1 MGIEAI
7 KGAGMTYQGSSSTA
21 EMKEENVPKVEK
33 AENLTVSETLA
44 KDTSDLNTK
53 QTPGEENNTQQ
64 QSQQQKNAQLKKAVE
79 DINKKA
85 VNSEAI
91 FGIHEATNRVT
102 IKIIDKDT
110 KKVIKELPP
119 EKTLNSGLDTD
130 SIVQELVSAYNT
142 KTEKYQKEQTKL
154 SWKQEIWKGLN
165 TKVYSLYNNVGK
177 LRFSSAYNTKKTT
190 SSDTTKATVTASSSA
205 VNGTQ
210 KLHVLATAQS
220 GYLTG
225 GKLSLRE
232 EVTDADGTTKLK
244 DVKGTVKAETKL
256 SEIGFTGDEASL
268 NINTTDEEGNA
279 VTKTVSLTKDST
291 IQDVVNA
298 LKDNG
303 LNASFDA
310 NNGRIFVSS
319 KSTGKA
325 ADFSLV
331 SATTKFVE
339 KKDADGNVIKDNNG
353 KPTME
358 SVALSAEEQAA
369 SKKLIGLLGLDTDS
383 SNAYGDKA
391 AKINGRDAV
400 IVLNGVKY
408 TNTTN
413 DFAING
419 LNISVNGVTDDVAD
433 PDSDACLS
441 GLNDSTA
448 VSINTT
454 TDSQG
459 IYDTVKDFLTEYNN
473 IINEITKL
481 YNADS
486 AGSYE
491 PLTDDEKDKMS
502 DTEIEKWE
510 TKIKDS
516 LLRRDNSL
524 SSVMNAMMTSMS
536 QSIEIN
542 GKSYSLSSFGIQTLG
557 FLNAA
562 ENEQNAYHI
571 NGDEDDENTSGKED
585 KLMAAITSDPDTVI
599 EFMKQL
605 TTNLYKS
612 IDDQMQSND
621 LRSRYKI
628 YNDKEMDKQ
637 YTNLTKTIKEW
648 ESKVSDKEDYYYKQF
663 SNMETALAKLQSQTS
678 SISSMLGN

>member
-1 MGIEAI
+1 MAMRVSGI
-7 KGAGMTYQGSSSTA
+7 
-21 EMKEENVPKVEK
+21 
-33 AENLTVSETLA
+33 
-44 KDTSDLNTK
+44 
-53 QTPGEENNTQQ
+53 
-64 QSQQQKNAQLKKAVE
+64 
-79 DINKKA
+79 
-85 VNSEAI
+85 
-91 FGIHEATNRVT
+91 
-102 IKIIDKDT
+102 
-110 KKVIKELPP
+110 
-119 EKTLNSGLDTD
+119 NSGLDTD

-177 LRFSSAYNTKKTT
+177 LRFSSAYSTKKTT
-190 SSDTTKATVTASSSA
+190 SSDTTKATVSASSNA

-232 EVTDADGTTKLK
+232 EVTDTDGTTKLK

-339 KKDADGNVIKDNNG
+339 KKDADGNVIKDSNG

-678 SISSMLGN
+678 SISSMLGS